1 MKEDTSIKDKNKSD
15 LKGVTVIIADDHQL
29 FAEAI
34 KGILINEGMIIQA
47 ICNNG
52 KDAFITTKERR
63 PQILLTDINM
73 PGMEGTHLCKK
84 VKEEVPGTKVIMIS
98 MYEENKIINK
108 SFKNGADSYLSKG
121 APKQEMIKAIK
132 KTLKGESYINRKLIR
147 SKKETKKGDFE
158 KLFNLSE
165 REMDVM
171 KLILKENTNLE
182 IAEEL
187 CCSKRTIETHRSHIN
202 KKLEIK
208 NTISLFKLAIKHNL
222 TKI

>member
-52 KDAFITTKERR
+52 KDAFITTKERK

-147 SKKETKKGDFE
+147 SKKETKKVILKNF
-158 KLFNLSE
+158 
-165 REMDVM
+165 
-171 KLILKENTNLE
+171 LILVKE
-182 IAEEL
+182 
-187 CCSKRTIETHRSHIN
+187 KWM
-202 KKLEIK
+202 
-208 NTISLFKLAIKHNL
+208 
-222 TKI
+222 